1 MSYDLKAAVG
11 WITALAVVISIFSYA
26 LSLIVSV
33 VVVTTTQLGSQL
45 LTMSGQLYIEA
56 FLLIF
61 LAPVEANVLILV
73 VISLIV
79 FVLGF
84 TKASTA
90 NGGFRSGLRI
100 LTSGRTP
107 RSEERRVGKE
117 CR

>member
-11 WITALAVVISIFSYA
+11 WITAIAVVISIFSYA

-79 FVLGF
+79 FVLSFIKAGTTMVGF
-84 TKASTA
+84 DPV
-90 NGGFRSGLRI
+90 F
-100 LTSGRTP
+100 
-107 RSEERRVGKE
+107 VF
-117 CR
+117 

>member
-11 WITALAVVISIFSYA
+11 WITAIAVIISIFSYA
-26 LSLIVSV
+26 LSLLVSV
-33 VVVTTTQLGSQL
+33 AVVATTQLGSQL

-79 FVLGF
+79 FVLSFVQAG
-84 TKASTA
+84 TDT
-90 NGGFRSGLRI
+90 GGFPSVLPI
-100 LTSGRTP
+100 RTFGWP
-107 RSEERRVGKE
+107 
-117 CR
+117 